1 MKWPIDD
8 MRRLTERDLFGAW
21 DKPLAGHPDLECY
34 AFSDAKPQGLNG
46 EQLRGR

>member
-21 DKPLAGHPDLECY
+21 ATLEVDY
-34 AFSDAKPQGLNG
+34 SVVQGL
-46 EQLRGR
+46 R